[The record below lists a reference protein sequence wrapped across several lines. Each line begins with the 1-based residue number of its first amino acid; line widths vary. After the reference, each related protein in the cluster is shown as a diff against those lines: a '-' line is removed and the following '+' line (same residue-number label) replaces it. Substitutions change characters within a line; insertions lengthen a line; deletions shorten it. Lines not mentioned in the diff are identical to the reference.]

1 MLGGEQVVNPDLH
14 STMYLLNPGTVFD
27 INNQTTFTFHYV
39 SIKSNPAISV
49 SAPDF
54 YLHSTMYLLNLLTR
68 TQAKIQQP
76 DLHSTMY
83 LLNQF
88 VSDKLESILSKFTFH
103 YVSIKSYKVAKRRKR
118 SSIYI
123 PLCIY

>member
-54 YLHSTMYLLNLLTR
+54 YLHSTMYLLN
-68 TQAKIQQP
+68 
-76 DLHSTMY
+76 
-83 LLNQF
+83 QF